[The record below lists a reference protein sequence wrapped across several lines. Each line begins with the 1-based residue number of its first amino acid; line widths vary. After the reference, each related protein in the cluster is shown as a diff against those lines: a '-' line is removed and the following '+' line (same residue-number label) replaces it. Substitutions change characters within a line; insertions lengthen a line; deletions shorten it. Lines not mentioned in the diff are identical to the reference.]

1 MNNIKKRLGR
11 RIQEL
16 RKSNKLTQEQLA
28 EKIEIGTSNISYIET
43 GKFYPTPETLG
54 KIAKALNV
62 EIYELYMFEQLKPI
76 DELRTELI
84 GAIRAND
91 DLTRLMY
98 KFYLRALNNLFTD
111 NRRNLFNLFI
121 KKIILPGI

>member
-1 MNNIKKRLGR
+1 MKQNLLRICCETKILLKYKDNVVMNNIKKRLGR

-28 EKIEIGTSNISYIET
+28 EKIEIATSNISYIET

-98 KFYLRALNNLFTD
+98 KFYLSV
-111 NRRNLFNLFI
+111 
-121 KKIILPGI
+121 K

>member
-16 RKSNKLTQEQLA
+16 RKSHKLTQEQLA
-28 EKIEIGTSNISYIET
+28 EKIEIGTSNI
-43 GKFYPTPETLG
+43 
-54 KIAKALNV
+54 

-98 KFYLRALNNLFTD
+98 KFYLSV
-111 NRRNLFNLFI
+111 
-121 KKIILPGI
+121 K

>member
-43 GKFYPTPETLG
+43 GKFYPTPDTLS
-54 KIAKALNV
+54 KMRSL
-62 EIYELYMFEQLKPI
+62 LK
-76 DELRTELI
+76 
-84 GAIRAND
+84 
-91 DLTRLMY
+91 
-98 KFYLRALNNLFTD
+98 FQ
-111 NRRNLFNLFI
+111 
-121 KKIILPGI
+121 

>member
-43 GKFYPTPETLG
+43 GKFDPTPETLG

-98 KFYLRALNNLFTD
+98 KFYLSV
-111 NRRNLFNLFI
+111 
-121 KKIILPGI
+121 K

>member
-28 EKIEIGTSNISYIET
+28 EKIEIGTSNI
-43 GKFYPTPETLG
+43 K
-54 KIAKALNV
+54 
-62 EIYELYMFEQLKPI
+62 IYELYMFEQLKPI

-98 KFYLRALNNLFTD
+98 KFYLSV
-111 NRRNLFNLFI
+111 
-121 KKIILPGI
+121 K

>member
-62 EIYELYMFEQLKPI
+62 EIYELLYV
-76 DELRTELI
+76 R
-84 GAIRAND
+84 AI
-91 DLTRLMY
+91 
-98 KFYLRALNNLFTD
+98 KTD
-111 NRRNLFNLFI
+111 
-121 KKIILPGI
+121 

>member
-43 GKFYPTPETLG
+43 GKFYPTPDTLS

-62 EIYELYMFEQLKPI
+62 EI
-76 DELRTELI
+76 
-84 GAIRAND
+84 
-91 DLTRLMY
+91 
-98 KFYLRALNNLFTD
+98 
-111 NRRNLFNLFI
+111 
-121 KKIILPGI
+121 

>member
-28 EKIEIGTSNISYIET
+28 EKIEIGTSNISYIE
-43 GKFYPTPETLG
+43 FYPTPETLG

-98 KFYLRALNNLFTD
+98 KFYLSV
-111 NRRNLFNLFI
+111 
-121 KKIILPGI
+121 K

>member
-62 EIYELYMFEQLKPI
+62 EIYEALYV
-76 DELRTELI
+76 R
-84 GAIRAND
+84 AI
-91 DLTRLMY
+91 
-98 KFYLRALNNLFTD
+98 KTD
-111 NRRNLFNLFI
+111 
-121 KKIILPGI
+121 

>member
-16 RKSNKLTQEQLA
+16 RKSHKLTQEQLA

-43 GKFYPTPETLG
+43 GKFYPTPDTLS
-54 KIAKALNV
+54 KIAKALDV

-76 DELRTELI
+76 DELRTEI
-84 GAIRAND
+84 NGAIRAND

-98 KFYLRALNNLFTD
+98 KFYLSD
-111 NRRNLFNLFI
+111 
-121 KKIILPGI
+121 K

>member
-54 KIAKALNV
+54 K
-62 EIYELYMFEQLKPI
+62 MQ
-76 DELRTELI
+76 R
-84 GAIRAND
+84 
-91 DLTRLMY
+91 RLM
-98 KFYLRALNNLFTD
+98 
-111 NRRNLFNLFI
+111 
-121 KKIILPGI
+121 

>member
-43 GKFYPTPETLG
+43 GK
-54 KIAKALNV
+54 
-62 EIYELYMFEQLKPI
+62 LY
-76 DELRTELI
+76 
-84 GAIRAND
+84 
-91 DLTRLMY
+91 
-98 KFYLRALNNLFTD
+98 
-111 NRRNLFNLFI
+111 
-121 KKIILPGI
+121 

>member
-28 EKIEIGTSNISYIET
+28 EKIEIGTSNISYIE
-43 GKFYPTPETLG
+43 KFYPTPETLG

-98 KFYLRALNNLFTD
+98 KFYLSV
-111 NRRNLFNLFI
+111 
-121 KKIILPGI
+121 K

>member
-43 GKFYPTPETLG
+43 GKFSPTPETLG

-98 KFYLRALNNLFTD
+98 KFYLSV
-111 NRRNLFNLFI
+111 
-121 KKIILPGI
+121 K

>member
-16 RKSNKLTQEQLA
+16 RKSNKLTQEKLA
-28 EKIEIGTSNISYIET
+28 EKI
-43 GKFYPTPETLG
+43 
-54 KIAKALNV
+54 V

-98 KFYLRALNNLFTD
+98 KFYLSV
-111 NRRNLFNLFI
+111 
-121 KKIILPGI
+121 K

>member
-28 EKIEIGTSNISYIET
+28 EKIEIGTSNISYIEK

-98 KFYLRALNNLFTD
+98 KFYLSV
-111 NRRNLFNLFI
+111 
-121 KKIILPGI
+121 K

>member
-43 GKFYPTPETLG
+43 GKLYPTPETLG

-98 KFYLRALNNLFTD
+98 KFYLSV
-111 NRRNLFNLFI
+111 
-121 KKIILPGI
+121 K

>member
-1 MNNIKKRLGR
+1 MDNIKKRLGR
-11 RIQEL
+11 LIQEL

-43 GKFYPTPETLG
+43 GKFYPTPDTLS

-98 KFYLRALNNLFTD
+98 KFYLSV
-111 NRRNLFNLFI
+111 
-121 KKIILPGI
+121 K

>member
-16 RKSNKLTQEQLA
+16 RKSHKLTQEQLA

-43 GKFYPTPETLG
+43 DKFYPTPDTLS

-98 KFYLRALNNLFTD
+98 KFYLSV
-111 NRRNLFNLFI
+111 
-121 KKIILPGI
+121 K

>member
-43 GKFYPTPETLG
+43 VKFYPTPETLG

-98 KFYLRALNNLFTD
+98 KFYLSV
-111 NRRNLFNLFI
+111 
-121 KKIILPGI
+121 K

>member
-62 EIYELYMFEQLKPI
+62 EIYELQLKPI

-98 KFYLRALNNLFTD
+98 KFYLSV
-111 NRRNLFNLFI
+111 
-121 KKIILPGI
+121 K

>member
-28 EKIEIGTSNISYIET
+28 EKIEIGTSSYIET

-98 KFYLRALNNLFTD
+98 KFYLSV
-111 NRRNLFNLFI
+111 
-121 KKIILPGI
+121 K

>member
-28 EKIEIGTSNISYIET
+28 EKIET

-98 KFYLRALNNLFTD
+98 KFYLSV
-111 NRRNLFNLFI
+111 
-121 KKIILPGI
+121 K

>member
-16 RKSNKLTQEQLA
+16 RKSHKLTQEQLA

-43 GKFYPTPETLG
+43 GKFYSTPDTLS

-98 KFYLRALNNLFTD
+98 KFYLSV
-111 NRRNLFNLFI
+111 
-121 KKIILPGI
+121 K

>member
-98 KFYLRALNNLFTD
+98 KFYLSVNNLFTD

>member
-43 GKFYPTPETLG
+43 GKFCPTPETLG

-98 KFYLRALNNLFTD
+98 KFYLSV
-111 NRRNLFNLFI
+111 
-121 KKIILPGI
+121 K